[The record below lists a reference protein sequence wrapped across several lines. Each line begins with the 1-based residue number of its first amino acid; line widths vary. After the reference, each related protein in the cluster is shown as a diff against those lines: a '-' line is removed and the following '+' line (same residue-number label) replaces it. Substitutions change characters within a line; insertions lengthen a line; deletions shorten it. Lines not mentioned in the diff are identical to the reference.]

1 RIGQRCVKLS
11 HGTENLCIAAMNF
24 LVEVLETTEV
34 TRGLYEKE
42 LIDKTVEFN
51 VPHVIHADMKRD
63 EEAHR
68 QHSEG
73 IHQAARMTQLEYSRV
88 LADIPTDFNVL
99 GLELGRA
106 VISLFKSFSTV
117 ISSSKN
123 GRYLQKSQSMSE
135 KHEAESLA
143 NNQIL
148 NFASCFAQ
156 SLDSLIERISSNESQ
171 TEHVNELQ
179 SFKAIFRS
187 YTKMINNISNDKNK
201 IKTTKL
207 VQCGI
212 QLVDQVINQRCD
224 RLRIF
229 FNRTDPN
236 RKVCTIFKFL

>member
-1 RIGQRCVKLS
+1 
-11 HGTENLCIAAMNF
+11 MNF

-179 SFKAIFRS
+179 SFKAIFS
-187 YTKMINNISNDKNK
+187 AGIKDQLEISVDEIKPLLVAEQFSKHNHAPSSISTQGASSKNEVLIAQIVQVRLGDQYVTYVAAMEQIRTLTRK
-201 IKTTKL
+201 IS
-207 VQCGI
+207 
-212 QLVDQVINQRCD
+212 
-224 RLRIF
+224 
-229 FNRTDPN
+229 
-236 RKVCTIFKFL
+236 